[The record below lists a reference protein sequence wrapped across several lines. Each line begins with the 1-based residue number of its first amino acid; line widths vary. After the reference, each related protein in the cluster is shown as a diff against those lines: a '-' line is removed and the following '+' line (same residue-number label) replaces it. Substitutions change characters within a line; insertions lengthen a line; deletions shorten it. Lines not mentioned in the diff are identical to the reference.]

1 MTAYNIAGSNYV
13 RLRDIGK
20 KVGFNVYWDD
30 GVQINST
37 APYTG
42 EAPVQ
47 NTKTVQSAGMEI
59 RLEMVDRINVVRRE
73 HGVPELKIGQ
83 ALMDAAQTCSG
94 YLLSQHNNRLECETI
109 ANAGYPHGFG
119 SNLTVFTSAVD
130 IAEHAVTNWE
140 NSPGHLKT
148 MIDPRADSVGVGVAV
163 DSSRTFC
170 YMLTGMPNTINPH
183 S

>member
-47 NTKTVQSAGMEI
+47 NTRTVQSAGMEI

-109 ANAGYPHGFG
+109 ANAGYPPWVR
-119 SNLTVFTSAVD
+119 LQ
-130 IAEHAVTNWE
+130 
-140 NSPGHLKT
+140 P
-148 MIDPRADSVGVGVAV
+148 DSVHQCGGY
-163 DSSRTFC
+163 C
-170 YMLTGMPNTINPH
+170 
-183 S
+183 